1 MLGETDQHF
10 DFVLLSKCTEFLVIG
25 RKVNGEVVGPSFP
38 KTYSF
43 VGSRRHDSKVDCF
56 CSSSEETFD
65 VTLLLRR
72 NRVQDSSCGGG
83 K

>member
-10 DFVLLSKCTEFLVIG
+10 DFILLCECTKLLVIG
-25 RKVNGEVVGPSFP
+25 RKADGEVMGPSFP

-56 CSSSEETFD
+56 FSSSEEIFD
-65 VTLLLRR
+65 VTLLLRW
-72 NRVQDSSCGGG
+72 NRVQDPSCGGG